1 MSSDQDKENNSSEE
15 RIEKI
20 KQEETEDPTEYYT
33 QGESEEHFD
42 EESEL
47 SKPVPHVEKAME
59 EMSLLK
65 AVAYLGFGLAALAI
79 VFILFFIRDLDHR
92 VGGVDSAVN
101 TLEEKMAPLRKEV
114 KAGLDQVNAD
124 INGLKTKLEDRENRA
139 AVMEL
144 KRSLVAIQ
152 SMRLSDSPKAE
163 AKSNEVI
170 ASIQALLGEFGPGD
184 SVVDTDS
191 SSPTSIGEVKVE
203 EVPDLIELPTVEQ
216 PSEDHGTPPTEEV
229 SSTENVAPPTE
240 EASSTENVPLP
251 TEESENEEDKA
262 PSTEQFEEPIEENTE
277 GAESDAEGDDDEDDE
292 GDEDDDEDE

>member
-1 MSSDQDKENNSSEE
+1 MSSDQGKENNSSEE

-20 KQEETEDPTEYYT
+20 KQEETEDPTEYYA
-33 QGESEEHFD
+33 QGDSKEHFD
-42 EESEL
+42 EQSEF

-92 VGGVDSAVN
+92 VGGVDSALN

-114 KAGLDQVNAD
+114 RDGLDQVNTD
-124 INGLKTKLEDRENRA
+124 ITGLKTKLEDRENRA
-139 AVMEL
+139 AIMEL

-170 ASIQALLGEFGPGD
+170 ASIQALLGEFGSGD
-184 SVVDTDS
+184 SVVDTESTPD
-191 SSPTSIGEVKVE
+191 TSIGVVKVE
-203 EVPDLIELPTVEQ
+203 EVIDLIELPTVEQ
-216 PSEDHGTPPTEEV
+216 PSEDHT
-229 SSTENVAPPTE
+229 APPTE
-240 EASSTENVPLP
+240 EPESKEDTAPL
-251 TEESENEEDKA
+251 TEESESEEDTA
-262 PSTEQFEEPIEENTE
+262 PLTEELEEPIEDNIE
-277 GAESDAEGDDDEDDE
+277 AESDAEGDDEDDESDEDDE
-292 GDEDDDEDE
+292 DE

>member
-1 MSSDQDKENNSSEE
+1 MSSDQGKENNSSEE

-20 KQEETEDPTEYYT
+20 KQEETEDPTEYYA
-33 QGESEEHFD
+33 QGDSKEDFD
-42 EESEL
+42 EQSEF

-92 VGGVDSAVN
+92 VGGVDSALN

-114 KAGLDQVNAD
+114 REGLDQVNTD
-124 INGLKTKLEDRENRA
+124 ITGLKTKLEDRENRA
-139 AVMEL
+139 AIMEL

-170 ASIQALLGEFGPGD
+170 ASIQALLGEFGSGD
-184 SVVDTDS
+184 SVVDTE
-191 SSPTSIGEVKVE
+191 SSPDTSIGEVKVE
-203 EVPDLIELPTVEQ
+203 EVIDLIELPTVEQ
-216 PSEDHGTPPTEEV
+216 PSEEHTAPLTEEPD
-229 SSTENVAPPTE
+229 SKEDTAPLTE
-240 EASSTENVPLP
+240 EL
-251 TEESENEEDKA
+251 
-262 PSTEQFEEPIEENTE
+262 EEPIEDNIE
-277 GAESDAEGDDDEDDE
+277 AESDAEGDDEDDESDEDDE
-292 GDEDDDEDE
+292 DE